1 MKNKMRKVSVKE
13 NVYFYKV
20 ISGHCDDDR
29 AIAIL
34 EIYLEGYRHTP
45 YVINFHCRGD
55 FYGGT
60 SLSEGVLLFNTQTH
74 LTELVNLHRPY
85 FVRLCILKA
94 LEEEWDASTRQVND
108 FGMQFLTELNLDIAP
123 ITPKALQHK

>member
-55 FYGGT
+55 FYGGRH
-60 SLSEGVLLFNTQTH
+60 SLKGFYYS
-74 LTELVNLHRPY
+74 
-85 FVRLCILKA
+85 I
-94 LEEEWDASTRQVND
+94 
-108 FGMQFLTELNLDIAP
+108 
-123 ITPKALQHK
+123 HKRI